1 MSYVSDV
8 QCEIQQNPDTG
19 TIEYVVSW
27 WEDEDEYREHVIMI
41 ASSERDAITK
51 ALAI

>member
-8 QCEIQQNPDTG
+8 QCEIQQNPSTG

-27 WEDEDEYREHVIMI
+27 WEDEDQYREHIITGVYTE
-41 ASSERDAITK
+41 AEAITR